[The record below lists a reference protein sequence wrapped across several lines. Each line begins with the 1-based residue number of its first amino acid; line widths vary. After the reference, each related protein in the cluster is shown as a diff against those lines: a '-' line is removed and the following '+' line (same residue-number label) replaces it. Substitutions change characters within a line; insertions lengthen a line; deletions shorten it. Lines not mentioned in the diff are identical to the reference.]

1 MFVICNDHS
10 HFYSFPL
17 SRVYQGPHFQLLRTI
32 PHPHRQFQHLTP
44 IKACW
49 RPLAD
54 VVFAG
59 RYPDPKFPDYHPG
72 EIRSIDFFCPETG
85 ASLHQ
90 LHQPGL
96 SQIISLSQFSPA
108 GDRLLSGMG
117 QTVMIWQPRLGADQE
132 DENAEIEKEVD
143 TNIEGL
149 KVKQWPDFSMKKKQ
163 QRNKKETKKK
173 ES

>member
-1 MFVICNDHS
+1 M
-10 HFYSFPL
+10 
-17 SRVYQGPHFQLLRTI
+17 LRTI

-49 RPLAD
+49 HPLAD

-59 RYPDPKFPDYHPG
+59 RYPDPQFPDYHPG

-85 ASLHQ
+85 TSLHQ

-117 QTVMIWQPRLGADQE
+117 QTVMIWQPRLGG
-132 DENAEIEKEVD
+132 DEEVGDREGEKEAEME
-143 TNIEGL
+143 TNLEGI
-149 KVKQWPDFSMKKKQ
+149 KVKQWPDFTVKKKQ
-163 QRNKKETKKK
+163 QRKKKETKGK
-173 ES
+173 ESS

>member
-1 MFVICNDHS
+1 
-10 HFYSFPL
+10 
-17 SRVYQGPHFQLLRTI
+17 
-32 PHPHRQFQHLTP
+32 
-44 IKACW
+44 
-49 RPLAD
+49 
-54 VVFAG
+54 
-59 RYPDPKFPDYHPG
+59 
-72 EIRSIDFFCPETG
+72 
-85 ASLHQ
+85 
-90 LHQPGL
+90 
-96 SQIISLSQFSPA
+96 
-108 GDRLLSGMG
+108 MG